1 MAIKDVLPQLRRDR
15 GLTQQEL
22 AAKLY
27 VTRQAVSRWET
38 GETEPGIDMT
48 KLLADGS
55 RRVLIPHVM
64 DLYLVHNTGA
74 AFSMGEGS
82 GWLFT
87 AIALVVF
94 AIALRFVWASD
105 DITWPLVATVGLVAG
120 GGIGN
125 MIDRLLLGSVTDF
138 LATSFMR
145 FPVFNVADIA
155 VTCGAFLIIILAWRM
170 DARGEE

>member
-1 MAIKDVLPQLRRDR
+1 MSSAPRHIDASGTGRGEAAARPARTRRTALFLAVAALVVVLDQ
-15 GLTQQEL
+15 
-22 AAKLY
+22 
-27 VTRQAVSRWET
+27 VSKAYM
-38 GETEPGIDMT
+38 TE
-48 KLLADGS
+48 LLADGS

-94 AIALRFVWASD
+94 AIAMRFVWASD

-125 MIDRLLLGSVTDF
+125 MIDRLLDRKSV
-138 LATSFMR
+138 
-145 FPVFNVADIA
+145 V
-155 VTCGAFLIIILAWRM
+155 
-170 DARGEE
+170 